1 MSEKETQKIEIA
13 CTMTL
18 DAALFPPDDKQSQGW
33 LLDILKNTPLHIMS
47 DEVGDFVNDIPL
59 DVHRVKK
66 VE

>member
-1 MSEKETQKIEIA
+1 
-13 CTMTL
+13 MTL

-47 DEVGDFVNDIPL
+47 DEISDFVNDIPL